1 MKQTGEFCEYCV
13 LRNHTIVQ
21 VLFRTG
27 KVEWLLTVKWFAL

>member
-13 LRNHTIVQ
+13 PRNHTIAQ

-27 KVEWLLTVKWFAL
+27 

>member
-13 LRNHTIVQ
+13 PRNHTIVQ

-27 KVEWLLTVKWFAL
+27 KVE

>member
-13 LRNHTIVQ
+13 PRNHTVVQ

-27 KVEWLLTVKWFAL
+27 KVE